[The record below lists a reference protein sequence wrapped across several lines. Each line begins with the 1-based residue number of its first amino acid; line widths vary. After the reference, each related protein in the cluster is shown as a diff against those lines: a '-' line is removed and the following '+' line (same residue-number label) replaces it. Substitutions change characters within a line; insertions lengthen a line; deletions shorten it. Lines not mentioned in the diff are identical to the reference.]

1 MSFAHFLL
9 FLMCTFCIIFAA
21 SERSSA
27 DMERRMRQVN
37 QGYQILM
44 NFMLT
49 DVHKTENYF
58 KEIGGESWDYERC

>member
-37 QGYQILM
+37 QGPKIFM

-49 DVHKTENYF
+49 RTQKAENYF
-58 KEIGGESWDYERC
+58 KEIGKESWD